1 MKSMLVAG
9 CLLLSPVA
17 FADAELRY
25 RIEGS
30 CPTQFD
36 VVQVS
41 GSQVR
46 IDMRATETNMTALF
60 DGSED
65 LVTYLMHD
73 QHRYQQIEVDEDA
86 LDYTTDVANS
96 TGTYIDKQMQ
106 KMQGMLQ
113 QQCAQAPKG
122 RAGGVCANM
131 PDMKQMMQMLPAAAP
146 PKVELRVTDRQAT
159 VAGVACSVAERWENG
174 VRAQEECHADPAT
187 LAIAEPDRRGLVRG
201 IKVMQ
206 RY

>member
-73 QHRYQQIEVDEDA
+73 QHRYLYRQADAEDA
-86 LDYTTDVANS
+86 GDAAAAMRAGTQWSSRRCLRQHARHETDDADAACRRATESRTTRDRS
-96 TGTYIDKQMQ
+96 PGD
-106 KMQGMLQ
+106 GRGRRLQ
-113 QQCAQAPKG
+113 RRRTLGKWRP
-122 RAGGVCANM
+122 RAGGM
-131 PDMKQMMQMLPAAAP
+131 PCRSGH
-146 PKVELRVTDRQAT
+146 V
-159 VAGVACSVAERWENG
+159 G
-174 VRAQEECHADPAT
+174 
-187 LAIAEPDRRGLVRG
+187 DRRARSSRLGARHQGDAALR
-201 IKVMQ
+201 
-206 RY
+206 